1 MPDGPRGCCPM
12 NDFSA
17 VFVSRHLR
25 FADYVDAD
33 EANSQAELLRKIGLD
48 ALNRKVLASPSEGVL
63 DVIAEHNMAAMLV
76 RRDFTDLQHEPSSM
90 SRPVDLVG
98 VHRGRYYRVE
108 VKRLAASER
117 DDLHSTVMQTL
128 NKALE
133 SNTESI
139 VIQMQLSESFEA
151 ADINALVRHVKQAL
165 REQRME
171 EALVFA
177 PDEETAVSYK
187 FRRSANARNPYVGIL
202 GYMGVAHDVTGVDA
216 SRVLSKVKRA
226 YDKFKACPDD
236 GGVRLV
242 ALEVDNTIELVD
254 VAEALYGR
262 EYATF
267 TSHGY
272 SGTGGAF
279 SRGLHSRL
287 GGLVVARRAERYRLF
302 CSYTFTLFENPGGAL
317 PVADVVQALGV
328 ELALG
333 PRDFP

>member
-1 MPDGPRGCCPM
+1 MSG
-12 NDFSA
+12 FAASFIA
-17 VFVSRHLR
+17 RHPR
-25 FADYVDAD
+25 FADYVNAD
-33 EANSQAELLRKIGLD
+33 EANTQAELLKANGLD
-48 ALNRKVLASPSEGVL
+48 VLNVRVVAAPSSEVL
-63 DVIAEHNMAAMLV
+63 DVITEHNLAAMLV
-76 RRDFTDLQHEPSSM
+76 SCGFTDLEHEPASM

-98 VHRGRYYRVE
+98 MYMRRRFRIE

-202 GYMGVAHDVTGVDA
+202 GYMGVAHDVTSVDA

-272 SGTGGAF
+272 SGRGRHPGGAF

-287 GGLVVARRAERYRLF
+287 GGLVGARRAERYRLF

-317 PVADVVQALGV
+317 PVAGVVQALGV